1 MMLQYDFIEMKF
13 PSSAEYVGLIRL
25 TLSGVLSR
33 AGATYDDIEDSKIAV
48 SEAVTNAVKHA
59 YKDSEQGEIS
69 VGFAIY
75 SDKVEII
82 VADNGQSFDYEKI
95 KEELGPYNEDDN
107 IDYLREGG
115 LGLFLI
121 ETLMDKVSFRKE
133 PGVTISMTKYINES
147 QVHPN
152 GETISQ

>member
-1 MMLQYDFIEMKF
+1 MKQQYDFIEMKF

-25 TLSGVLSR
+25 TVSGVISR
-33 AGATYDDIEDSKIAV
+33 AAATYDDIEDAKIAV

-59 YKDSEQGEIS
+59 YKDSEQSEIS

-115 LGLFLI
+115 L
-121 ETLMDKVSFRKE
+121 
-133 PGVTISMTKYINES
+133 
-147 QVHPN
+147 
-152 GETISQ
+152 